1 MPRYTK
7 TERAEAIAK
16 LRDMLRP
23 GDMIYTTTRKVS
35 RSGMSRDIDLYVIQD
50 NAPRWLSWLTARAV
64 GLPFDRKTEAVKV
77 GGCGMD
83 MGFHLVYTLGAV
95 LWPDGTPEPHGTRNG
110 EPDRAGGYAL
120 KHSWL

>member
-64 GLPFDRKTEAVKV
+64 DLPLDRKTEAVKV

-110 EPDRAGGYAL
+110 EPDREGGYAL